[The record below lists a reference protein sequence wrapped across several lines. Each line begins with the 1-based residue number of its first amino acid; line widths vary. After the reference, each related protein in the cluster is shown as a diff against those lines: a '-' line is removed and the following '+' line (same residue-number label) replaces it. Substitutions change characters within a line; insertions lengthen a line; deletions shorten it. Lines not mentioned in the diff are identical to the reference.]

1 MSEPRLAGRIAFI
14 SGGASGIGEAS
25 ARRFVEEGARVVIGD
40 LNAERAA
47 AVAAG
52 LGAAARHVPLD
63 VTQEESWR
71 AAFATVASLH
81 GRLDILVNSAGIS
94 IASNI
99 ESCDFA
105 LWQRHQK
112 INADGV
118 FLGCKYGL
126 GLMKDT
132 TRAGAIVNLS
142 STLGLRSHADFVA
155 YGSSKAAVLSVT
167 RSVALHCC
175 QQGYPIRC
183 NAVHPGATLTPMMQ
197 GVLDASPDPAQLLEI
212 LAAGHPMKRV
222 GQPQELA
229 NAILFLASDEAS
241 FITGVSLPVD
251 GGALLRSSD

>member
-1 MSEPRLAGRIAFI
+1 MTGTRLAGKVAFI

-25 ARRFVEEGARVVIGD
+25 AKRFVEEGAQVVLGD
-40 LNAERAA
+40 LDTERAA
-47 AVAAG
+47 AVAKS
-52 LGAAARHVPLD
+52 LGSAASHVTLD
-63 VTQEESWR
+63 VTQEDSWR
-71 AAFATVASLH
+71 AAMTAVASRH
-81 GRLDILVNSAGIS
+81 GRLDVLVNSAGIS
-94 IASNI
+94 ISCNI
-99 ESCDFA
+99 ENGDYA

-112 INADGV
+112 INSDGV

-142 STLGLRSHADFVA
+142 STLGLRAHADFVA
-155 YGSSKAAVLSVT
+155 YGASKAAVWSVT

-175 QQGYPIRC
+175 QHGYPIRC

-197 GVLDASPDPAQLLEI
+197 GVLDAAPDPAQLLEI

-251 GGALLRSSD
+251 GGYSAV

>member
-1 MSEPRLAGRIAFI
+1 MSEPRLAGKIAFI
-14 SGGASGIGEAS
+14 SGGASGIGEAC
-25 ARRFVEEGARVVIGD
+25 AQRFVAEGAKVVIGD
-40 LNAERAA
+40 LDGDRAA
-47 AVAAG
+47 AVAAT
-52 LGAAARHVPLD
+52 LGGAARHVTLD

-71 AAFATVASLH
+71 AAIASVAALH
-81 GRLDILVNSAGIS
+81 GRLDVLVNSAGIS
-94 IASNI
+94 IASDI
-99 ESCDFA
+99 ESGDFA

-112 INADGV
+112 VNADGV

-132 TRAGAIVNLS
+132 TRAGSIVNLS
-142 STLGLRSHADFVA
+142 STLGLRAHADFVA
-155 YGSSKAAVLSVT
+155 YGASKAAVWSIT

-175 QQGYPIRC
+175 QKAYPVRC

-197 GVLDASPDPAQLLEI
+197 GVLDSAPDPAQLLEI

-229 NAILFLASDEAS
+229 SAILFLASDEAS

-251 GGALLRSSD
+251 GGYCAA

>member
-1 MSEPRLAGRIAFI
+1 MTGTRLAGKVAFI
-14 SGGASGIGEAS
+14 SGGASGIGEEC
-25 ARRFVEEGARVVIGD
+25 ARQFIAQGARVVLADIDAAHGEALARD
-40 LNAERAA
+40 LGE
-47 AVAAG
+47 AVEFQC
-52 LGAAARHVPLD
+52 LD
-63 VTQEESWR
+63 VTSEPAWQ
-71 AAFATVASLH
+71 
-81 GRLDILVNSAGIS
+81 RLAGHLNERFGCLDVLVNSAGIS
-94 IASNI
+94 ISCNI
-99 ESCDFA
+99 ENGDYA

-112 INADGV
+112 INSDGV

-142 STLGLRSHADFVA
+142 STLGLRAHADFVA
-155 YGSSKAAVLSVT
+155 YGASKAAVWSVT

-175 QQGYPIRC
+175 QHGYPIRC

-197 GVLDASPDPAQLLEI
+197 GVLDAAPDPAQLLEI

-251 GGALLRSSD
+251 GGYCAV